1 MEPLTIGYSGAG
13 LLFVFLAFGIPV
25 GVAMGI
31 IGIGGMLLGAGP
43 LPSSGLTGGKT
54 RHLTAPPELP
64 ETEDHHQHQGP
75 PPRSHGHHGD
85 GGAGG
90 GGGGGGGRMTR
101 EEFVRM
107 AQQKRKR

>member
-43 LPSSGLTGGKT
+43 LLTMG
-54 RHLTAPPELP
+54 
-64 ETEDHHQHQGP
+64 
-75 PPRSHGHHGD
+75 
-85 GGAGG
+85 
-90 GGGGGGGRMTR
+90 
-101 EEFVRM
+101 
-107 AQQKRKR
+107 